1 MYAMNER
8 DYRRFHTRFYVTFL
22 HGPSL
27 SGFSHGAK
35 QDFVPTP
42 DGGQEVI
49 SARFVHPSEALRAC
63 RMKKIVLMPPQYYLI
78 NTLAEI
84 LTGDRNSE
92 IQRARVREI
101 SEGAFGKMVILP
113 RHSKLEDGRVVF
125 AYVGDEVVGGP
136 VGARHRTV
144 MRPGPGGVSST

>member
-1 MYAMNER
+1 
-8 DYRRFHTRFYVTFL
+8 
-22 HGPSL
+22 
-27 SGFSHGAK
+27 
-35 QDFVPTP
+35 
-42 DGGQEVI
+42 
-49 SARFVHPSEALRAC
+49 
-63 RMKKIVLMPPQYYLI
+63 MPPQYYLI

-84 LTGDRNSE
+84 LTGDRYSE

-101 SEGAFGKMVILP
+101 SEGAFGRMVILP

-125 AYVGDEVVGGP
+125 AYEGDEVVGGP